1 MTYQDLK
8 KFDINSIK
16 SQEEADNYTK
26 DILSLDNIDIIKYIN
41 FLRWQQYNSDD
52 IKYISRIIKILSVDE
67 LKKINN
73 ENTEIITGEV
83 EDLIII
89 QEVEKKE
96 IENHIY
102 IDGVVFTVKA
112 ILKDDFENVMIVSPE
127 IELVPEDALNM
138 VLAEEFMHELK
149 LLFIPMDIDE
159 LTNYWSNK
167 NIQDSIECIEALKD
181 EEDLGFKKTMI
192 EMLINK
198 VREDNSKD
206 PIVRTNIKPLQ
217 KYGFIT
223 YPKNYAY
230 ELYDEPQEYYNQIL
244 HTKVGTKINILCDIY
259 GEDQISKTF
268 IKTDLDILS
277 YNFELVKKTNLGIIS
292 NVSKEGMYN
301 IIKKENVIS
310 NLFVKKEKNTP
321 EKTGMV
327 NVVGLGQMNQE
338 DLLKSIKAA
347 SKSVSMVENNIKEF
361 NKDDFRD
368 DFKFEQKWQFSV
380 TKNNIYDEL
389 SSSTLI
395 FNGLIDELTMDVDG
409 NYHPYYNYE
418 NEVYGLLYTYFGIVE
433 DIEGYWSVD
442 NSILERVI
450 RKLISSG
457 AKCIIQKNADSAFLK
472 KFNQDKKIERMNNPK
487 MNLKIIKTIRTAK
500 ELKDFAKNT
509 GTELY
514 IQIGQNIVS
523 VLEGTQRLYG
533 PNHIV
538 FDSNDKLII
547 CQYDKLDLYE
557 ASCYAIENSY
567 SNFYDIQKDKYQ
579 EYDAWYKE
587 KMILMDDETV
597 STDIKIIKHC
607 NKCNTDKD
615 ITDFHKDRR
624 KKDGRKYTCKEC
636 YKKK

>member
-1 MTYQDLK
+1 MTYQELKQFDL
-8 KFDINSIK
+8 NSIK
-16 SQEEADNYTK
+16 SQEEADNFTK
-26 DILSLDNIDIIKYIN
+26 DILSLDDIDIIKYIN

-73 ENTEIITGEV
+73 ENAEIITGDV

-96 IENHIY
+96 IENPIY

-149 LLFIPMDIDE
+149 LLFIPMDIEE
-159 LTNYWSNK
+159 LTNYGSNK

-181 EEDLGFKKTMI
+181 EEDSGFKKTMI

-230 ELYDEPQEYYNQIL
+230 ELYDEPQEYYNQIIEA
-244 HTKVGTKINILCDIY
+244 KVGTKLNILCDIY

-268 IKTDLDILS
+268 TKTDLDIHP

-292 NVSKEGMYN
+292 NVSKEGIYN

-310 NLFVKKEKNTP
+310 NLFVKKQNNNP

-327 NVVGLGQMNQE
+327 NVFGLGQMKQE

-347 SKSVSMVENNIKEF
+347 SKSVSKVENNIKEYT
-361 NKDDFRD
+361 KDDFRD
-368 DFKFEQKWQFSV
+368 NFKFDEKWHFTV
-380 TKNNIYDEL
+380 TESKNYGDI
-389 SSSTLI
+389 SRSTLI
-395 FNGLIDELTMDVDG
+395 FNGSIDHLNVDEKG
-409 NYHPYYNYE
+409 NYKPCYDYVNQVYE
-418 NEVYGLLYTYFGIVE
+418 LLYTYFGVVE
-433 DIEGYWSVD
+433 DMEGYWTID
-442 NSILERVI
+442 NSMLERVI
-450 RKLISSG
+450 RKIISSG
-457 AKCIIQKNADSAFLK
+457 AICIIQKDTECSFLQK
-472 KFNQDKKIERMNNPK
+472 IIQDKKIDKINCPK
-487 MNLKIIKTIRTAK
+487 MNMKIIKTIRTSK

-514 IQIGQNIVS
+514 VQIGQNIVS

-567 SNFYDIQKDKYQ
+567 SIFYDIQKDKYQ

-615 ITDFHKDRR
+615 ISEFYMDKR
-624 KKDGRKYTCKEC
+624 KKDGHRYTCKEC
-636 YKKK
+636 ENKK